1 MDSADMPFHMGVVY
15 FSTIKPLGHTY
26 IAEISEIGTSSGIF
40 EKNIDLLRS
49 MCKWEEEVPVHVLSF
64 AGKLGKHLC

>member
-26 IAEISEIGTSSGIF
+26 IAEISEIGRVPTVAIF
-40 EKNIDLLRS
+40 SRKKIDLLRS
-49 MCKWEEEVPVHVLSF
+49 ICK
-64 AGKLGKHLC
+64 